1 MSISDSNAD
10 DDLVL
15 KWYEENPIE
24 VTEGIELPQFDLTGV
39 KTGYCAPK
47 MYRTGKNRTYF

>member
-15 KWYEENPIE
+15 KWYDENPIE

-39 KTGYCAPK
+39 KTAYCAPK